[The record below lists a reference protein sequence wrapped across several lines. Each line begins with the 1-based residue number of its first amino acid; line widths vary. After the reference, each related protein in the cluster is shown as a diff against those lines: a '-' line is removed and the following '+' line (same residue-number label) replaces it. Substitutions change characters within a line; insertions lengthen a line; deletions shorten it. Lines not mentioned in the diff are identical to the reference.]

1 MFDSDEENIGLPKTV
16 DELEI
21 VGSVF
26 SDPTNTV
33 RLAVI
38 KGSSPRKYMTL
49 RSVSKQAI
57 FDGSMQAHICG
68 ERDIYVALYE
78 KNTLVPHVCGMNSN
92 DTDIHMLYNTQIV
105 GTLESFLDGEPHGES
120 FVRYYASQV
129 VMALEFLHSVRAC
142 AVSLHVSTASN
153 RFSLLACRCYNRKEL
168 FPEQST
174 PRS

>member
-1 MFDSDEENIGLPKTV
+1 MFDSDEESVGLPKTV
-16 DELEI
+16 DELDI

-33 RLAVI
+33 RLAVV

-68 ERDIYVALYE
+68 ERDIYMALYE
-78 KNTLVPHVCGMNSN
+78 KNTLVPHVCGMNTN
-92 DTDIHMLYNTQIV
+92 DTDIHLLYDTQIV
-105 GTLESFLDGEPHGES
+105 GNLESFLDGEPHGES

-129 VMALEFLHSVRAC
+129 VMALEFIHSVRTY
-142 AVSLHVSTASN
+142 VV
-153 RFSLLACRCYNRKEL
+153 LLYIFVGL
-168 FPEQST
+168 Y
-174 PRS
+174 RSSCFTYC